1 MKAIIFGATPSA
13 KKTYEEI
20 EKKYEIIAYCDNSK
34 EYWGGGI
41 VWKRCHSTKHD
52 IRF

>member
-13 KKTYEEI
+13 KKT
-20 EKKYEIIAYCDNSK
+20 YEIIAYCDNSK